1 MTLKPDTAMMPYQN
15 IPIIAE
21 TAAVPLGTPQ
31 PPTTMTMGR
40 HLSKRMIA
48 IIAGMLMMLMV
59 AGGGTVW
66 MMLPGGASYTTA
78 AEGLVVSTEGGYPA
92 CLLPADGT
100 YGGIS
105 KTALNG
111 DGHPSKFETCYY
123 QTTSVSTYCWTKSW
137 LYDENGHHFMCVPTD
152 GWVDPNDGGPGS
164 VWRPIDW
171 STPLSIR
178 TLCGPPCH
186 FQHPTFG
193 YRDSNHHFL
202 N

>member
-1 MTLKPDTAMMPYQN
+1 M
-15 IPIIAE
+15 IA
-21 TAAVPLGTPQ
+21 G
-31 PPTTMTMGR
+31 TTM
-40 HLSKRMIA
+40 L
-48 IIAGMLMMLMV
+48 LMV

-137 LYDENGHHFMCVPTD
+137 LYESHIYKRPENGKHFMCVPGLND
-152 GWVDPNDGGPGS
+152 GTGLNDGGVGS

-178 TLCGPPCH
+178 TSCGPPCQLVH
-186 FQHPTFG
+186 QRVPQSLHPK
-193 YRDSNHHFL
+193 H
-202 N
+202 